1 MIQES
6 AEPFVFKKKGNKQ
19 QSDFNRK
26 ILHVNE
32 HALTA
37 LKNRQYERAQK
48 ELEEGR
54 HLISKRQKVI
64 KLADKSEFGWG
75 TVNEYLMDESASDDE
90 DAEKIKK
97 AERRAAQKSK
107 ERLASRNKRKVTVTA
122 NQFHSNRYNFDPFRR
137 SSKVPIDFFRHN
149 NANNRTSNDICYR
162 CGKPG
167 HWAKFCKEQP
177 V

>member
-6 AEPFVFKKKGNKQ
+6 AEPFVFRKKGNKQ

-26 ILHVNE
+26 IFHVNE

-37 LKNRQYERAQK
+37 LKNRQYERAQQ

-64 KLADKSEFGWG
+64 KLADKSQFGWG
-75 TVNEYLMDESASDDE
+75 TVNEYLMAELASD
-90 DAEKIKK
+90 
-97 AERRAAQKSK
+97 RRAAQKSK
-107 ERLASRNKRKVTVTA
+107 ERLASRNKSKVTVTA
-122 NQFHSNRYNFDPFRR
+122 NQFHSNRYNFDPFRT
-137 SSKVPIDFFRHN
+137 SSKIPINFFRHN
-149 NANNRTSNDICYR
+149 NANNRTCNDICYR